1 MHRVLRSGPARH
13 LGDAVRTAGFGEAE
27 VVEIVALTAQVLM
40 TNFMN
45 SVADTEIDVPI
56 AGAAA

>member
-1 MHRVLRSGPARH
+1 LPGHGRWRTVASSPSH
-13 LGDAVRTAGFGEAE
+13 TAGFGEAE

-45 SVADTEIDVPI
+45 SVADTEIDGPI